1 MCPWCA
7 KSWGCR
13 ILATERHILPLWA
26 GRTMALIG
34 IVLVSLNLRT
44 AVAAVSPIVT
54 EIGADIPLSV
64 VGLGVL
70 GMLPPVCFA
79 LFGLLTPLATRWA
92 SLELVAML
100 TLVAILAGHLVRS
113 ASTSFTML
121 VVGSIV
127 AFAGMS
133 VGNVILPPLVK
144 RYFPDRIG
152 MVTSLYVTVISVSTF
167 LPPFLAV
174 PVADHAGWRVSL
186 GMWSVTA
193 LLAIVP
199 WLALLLR
206 AKRDRTAPPEPTT
219 GEIEAA
225 AAAVMGRVWRTPVAW
240 AIMTSLCVS
249 SVNVY
254 TFFAWMPDMLHDIAG
269 STPGEGGALLGLY
282 AAMGLPMSLLIPALA
297 ARMRNVGTLMQIA
310 VGFLLVGDFGL
321 LLVPQFATALWVCLA
336 GLGGLLFPLA
346 LVLINARTRSHE
358 GALALSSFVQG
369 IGYTIAALGPLVFG
383 ALHELSGGW
392 TWPLIFLIVVALAP
406 IAAGIILSRPRMIED
421 EWHSTASSRV

>member
-1 MCPWCA
+1 
-7 KSWGCR
+7 
-13 ILATERHILPLWA
+13 
-26 GRTMALIG
+26 MALIG

-79 LFGLLTPLATRWA
+79 LFGLLTPLVTRWA
-92 SLELVAML
+92 SLELVTML
-100 TLVAILAGHLVRS
+100 TLVAILAGHLLRS

-121 VVGSIV
+121 VFGSVV

-133 VGNVILPPLVK
+133 IGNVILPPLVK

-186 GMWSVTA
+186 GMWAVTA

-206 AKRDRTAPPEPTT
+206 AKRDRSVPPEPTT

-225 AAAVMGRVWRTPVAW
+225 AAAVLGRVWRTPVAW
-240 AIMTSLCVS
+240 AIMISLCVS

-269 STPGEGGALLGLY
+269 TSPAEGGALLGLY

-297 ARMRNVGTLMQIA
+297 ARMRNVGLLMQIA

-358 GALALSSFVQG
+358 GALALSTFVQG

-392 TWPLIFLIVVALAP
+392 TLPLIFLILVALAP

-421 EWHSTASSRV
+421 EWHRPVSSRA

>member
-1 MCPWCA
+1 
-7 KSWGCR
+7 
-13 ILATERHILPLWA
+13 
-26 GRTMALIG
+26 MALIG

-79 LFGLLTPLATRWA
+79 LFGLLTPLVTRWA
-92 SLELVAML
+92 SLELVTML
-100 TLVAILAGHLVRS
+100 TLVAILAGHLLRS

-121 VVGSIV
+121 VFGSVV

-133 VGNVILPPLVK
+133 IGNVILPPLVK

-186 GMWSVTA
+186 GMWAVTA

-206 AKRDRTAPPEPTT
+206 AKRDRSVPPEPTT

-225 AAAVMGRVWRTPVAW
+225 AAAVLGRVWRPPVAW
-240 AIMTSLCVS
+240 AIMISLCVS

-269 STPGEGGALLGLY
+269 TSPAEGGALLGLY

-297 ARMRNVGTLMQIA
+297 ARMRNVGLLMQIA

-358 GALALSSFVQG
+358 GALALSTFVQG

-392 TWPLIFLIVVALAP
+392 TLPLIFLILVALAP

-421 EWHSTASSRV
+421 EWHRPVSSRA